1 MLSSKKIIQAVMVIT
16 SLMLFS
22 IYVSAAT
29 LVTNSDGKL
38 IGLNNVNVTGY
49 GFYDATFSDLWQGG
63 VYTMDFVTQST
74 QALLIDTD
82 LQGTVF
88 DYNPDTAVGCEATNW
103 CLWAT
108 GRPGMALPGTQ
119 IFGLFVNHQQSEDHF
134 DKFIPGHHLFLSDVL
149 STGFSDTT
157 FLEWTPSNVSAVPV
171 PAAVFL
177 FAPALLGFLGFRR
190 RAKNSVA

>member
-1 MLSSKKIIQAVMVIT
+1 
-16 SLMLFS
+16 
-22 IYVSAAT
+22 
-29 LVTNSDGKL
+29 
-38 IGLNNVNVTGY
+38 
-49 GFYDATFSDLWQGG
+49 
-63 VYTMDFVTQST
+63 
-74 QALLIDTD
+74 
-82 LQGTVF
+82 
-88 DYNPDTAVGCEATNW
+88 
-103 CLWAT
+103 
-108 GRPGMALPGTQ
+108 MALPGTQ